1 MAKFCS
7 QCGRPLKEGEVCDCK
22 KAGAASGAEQRQPD
36 EGKTPLDS
44 LSGIRDFRMSRE
56 ISNDHRR
63 AISKTARLIRIR
75 NRIITVSGTTHT
87 EEKSSPQRELFLF

>member
-22 KAGAASGAEQRQPD
+22 KAGAASGAEQRQPEKED
-36 EGKTPLDS
+36 A
-44 LSGIRDFRMSRE
+44 FRQSQWDQRFQNVQGNQQR
-56 ISNDHRR
+56 SQA